1 MTVLTSLALIVLI
14 VIYLPKNIKMRFLY
28 LLLFLFLPLCF
39 VQAGQP
45 VITVKP
51 KVVKPKVK
59 PVLRIDSS
67 QVKVRSIDSAR
78 IAQFKKQSSFKYD
91 DVASQPSLWRR
102 FWRWFWHL
110 FDKVDLRPT
119 GSLMSYIGVFLK
131 YLFIALGLA
140 AIVFLVLR
148 VMGVDVTGL
157 FKRKPADA
165 GVPYAETLENIHEI
179 NFDTDIDAAIAQHN
193 YRLAVRLLYLKALK
207 QLSDAGLIHWQ
218 LDKTNTAYIDEL
230 TNAQQREAF
239 TILTRQFEF
248 VWYGEFTINGQ
259 AFQNIKTLFAN
270 FKQTLA

>member
-1 MTVLTSLALIVLI
+1 LVLTVLI
-14 VIYLPKNIKMRFLY
+14 VIYLPKNIKMRFIN
-28 LLLFLFLPLCF
+28 LLLLLLLPLCF
-39 VQAGQP
+39 VQAAQP
-45 VITVKP
+45 GITVKP
-51 KVVKPKVK
+51 KDIKPKVK
-59 PVLRIDSS
+59 PVLRMDGS
-67 QVKVRSIDSAR
+67 QVDVRTLDSAR
-78 IAQFKKQSSFKYD
+78 IAEFKKQSEFKYD
-91 DVASQPSLWRR
+91 DIASQPSLWRR

-110 FDKVDLRPT
+110 FDKVDMRPT

-131 YLFIALGLA
+131 YLFLALGLA
-140 AIVFLVLR
+140 AVVFLVLR

-179 NFDTDIDAAIAQHN
+179 NFDTGIDAAIAQYN

-230 TNAQQREAF
+230 TNAEQREAF
-239 TILTRQFEF
+239 TVLTRQFEF